1 VAGDAGSNPAVSSG
15 LSLTQLK
22 KARDRMMDLC
32 VTGNRN
38 RYATATIS
46 IENALRL
53 RCRFECDKIAQELIC
68 QAKELMMREGID
80 ISKRLFSVEVRS
92 KTMEFVVHAEYVWEY
107 TNKNLFIVT
116 SIEPNTG
123 ETFMPDG
130 DYVNELIRKVIWS
143 RSHLDDYGYGAATN
157 SINVRQT
164 VFDLLMAGF

>member
-1 VAGDAGSNPAVSSG
+1 
-15 LSLTQLK
+15 
-22 KARDRMMDLC
+22 
-32 VTGNRN
+32 
-38 RYATATIS
+38 
-46 IENALRL
+46 
-53 RCRFECDKIAQELIC
+53 
-68 QAKELMMREGID
+68 MMREGID